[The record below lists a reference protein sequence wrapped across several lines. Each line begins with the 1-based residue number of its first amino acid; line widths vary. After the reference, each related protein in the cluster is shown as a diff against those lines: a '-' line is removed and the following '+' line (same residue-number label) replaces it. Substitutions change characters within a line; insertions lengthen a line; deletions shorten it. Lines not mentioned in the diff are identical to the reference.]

1 MKRQRVAIGEQLKE
15 CPQVIT
21 LGERSQLTDYTR
33 TERELL
39 RTADIIFYPT
49 DRYVDFFA
57 TLGKETFPSVNCYR
71 LRGNRLKQI
80 ALLRLL
86 NVPYPRTRV
95 YYGHKQKR
103 KILKEFA
110 FPFVAKKVRD
120 AADGKQVFLINNRKQ
135 LDRYK
140 QHFNPAFIQ
149 EYVAPEKEL
158 RVIVFNCHTAFGYRR
173 NVIRN
178 GSMKS
183 LSRQGTWKT
192 DDVDPEGVELAKII
206 ARDANLSDVAV
217 DMVFDGSRYWVLEL
231 NFLWDETDSHQAG
244 PDRTKLI
251 IEMIEKG
258 EL

>member
-1 MKRQRVAIGEQLKE
+1 MSRIRVAIGEQLKT

-21 LGERSQLTDYTR
+21 LGLRPQMADYTEQ
-33 TERELL
+33 ERRLL
-39 RTADIIFYPT
+39 RTADMIFYPT

-71 LRGNRLKQI
+71 LRGNRLKHI

-86 NVPYPRTRV
+86 NVPYPSTRV
-95 YYGHKQKR
+95 YYGYRQKR
-103 KILKEFA
+103 EILKEFA
-110 FPFVAKKVRD
+110 FPFVAKKARE
-120 AADGKQVFLINNRKQ
+120 AADGKQVYLINTRKQ
-135 LDRYK
+135 LDRYN
-140 QHFNPAFIQ
+140 QHFNPALIQ

-158 RVIVFNCHTAFGYRR
+158 RVIVLNCHTPFGYRR
-173 NVIRN
+173 NVIRSDSKDSSN
-178 GSMKS
+178 H
-183 LSRQGTWKT
+183 QGTWKT
-192 DDVDPEGVELAKII
+192 DEVDPEGVELAKSI

-244 PDRTKLI
+244 PDRVKLI